1 MKKYSIL
8 LLLLLT
14 FFNVANA
21 QLFKIAGQDV
31 GFVYVGPKLGTNFSQ
46 ISNWTEFAGTQNKSR
61 VGYQFGVVGELGF
74 TNKFSIDGELIFLTK
89 GHKQTFDGSS
99 TKYNVS
105 YLGIPLLAK
114 YSFKI
119 LGLSK
124 VYAKGGT
131 FANVRTGGTMVFESE
146 FAGQEQEVNDLP
158 SEDWRRVDWGM
169 SIGVGAE
176 YDADFGIWGIDLRY
190 DQSFLDVHT
199 SDTAKNRN
207 RTFAISVIYKYD
219 LVDLMLRIRKKR
231 VDPDAQ

>member
-1 MKKYSIL
+1 MKKYSIF

-21 QLFKIAGQDV
+21 QLFKIAGQEV

-46 ISNWTEFAGTQNKSR
+46 ISNWTESSGVENKNR
-61 VGYQFGVVGELGF
+61 IGYQFGVVGELGF
-74 TNKFSIDGELIFLTK
+74 TNRFSIDGELVFLTK
-89 GHKQTFDGSS
+89 GHKQKFDGGS
-99 TKYNVS
+99 TKYNVN

-131 FANVRTGGTMVFESE
+131 FANVRTGGTSVFEFEGVDHESE
-146 FAGQEQEVNDLP
+146 AQELSSDE
-158 SEDWRRVDWGM
+158 WRRVDWGM

-176 YDADFGIWGIDLRY
+176 YEVDYGIWGIDLRY
-190 DQSFLDVHT
+190 DQSFLDVYAINT
-199 SDTAKNRN
+199 EKNWN
-207 RTFAISVIYKYD
+207 RTFAISVVYKYD

>member
-21 QLFKIAGQDV
+21 QLFKIAGQEV
-31 GFVYVGPKLGTNFSQ
+31 GFVYVGPKMGTNFSQ
-46 ISNWTEFAGTQNKSR
+46 ISNWTEFAGTKNKSR

-74 TNKFSIDGELIFLTK
+74 TNRFSIDGELMFLTK
-89 GHKQTFDGSS
+89 GHKQTSPIG
-99 TKYNVS
+99 TENINVS

-131 FANVRTGGTMVFESE
+131 FANVRTGGTSVFEFEGVDHESE
-146 FAGQEQEVNDLP
+146 AQELSSDE
-158 SEDWRRVDWGM
+158 WRRVDWGM

-176 YDADFGIWGIDLRY
+176 YEVDYGIWGIDLRY
-190 DQSFLDVHT
+190 DQSFLDVYAINT
-199 SDTAKNRN
+199 EKNWN
-207 RTFAISVIYKYD
+207 RTFSVSVVYKYD
-219 LVDLMLRIRKKR
+219 LVDLMLRIRKKKL
-231 VDPDAQ
+231 DPDAQ

>member
-1 MKKYSIL
+1 MKKYTIL
-8 LLLLLT
+8 LLLLA
-14 FFNVANA
+14 FFNAANA
-21 QLFKIAGQDV
+21 QLFKVVGQDV
-31 GFVYVGPKLGTNFSQ
+31 GFVYVGPKLGMNFSQ
-46 ISNWTEFAGTQNKSR
+46 ISNWTEFAGDENKSK

-74 TNKFSIDGELIFLTK
+74 TNRFSINGELMFLTK
-89 GHKQTFDGSS
+89 GHKQTFDGGS

-131 FANVRTGGTMVFESE
+131 FANIRTGGTSE
-146 FAGQEQEVNDLP
+146 FSLDGDQSHKEDLN
-158 SEDWRRVDWGM
+158 SDFWRRVDWGM

-176 YDADFGIWGIDLRY
+176 HEVDYGIWGIDLRY

-199 SDTAKNRN
+199 SDAEKNRN

-231 VDPDAQ
+231 LDPDAQ